1 MLANRQ
7 PLNPEYRL
15 SHLPMAG
22 IIRSRL
28 KRLFLALGILVLIQI
43 TVLTLAEDLSV
54 FEAAYLT
61 MTTLTTVGYGDFTPQ
76 TTVGRVSTIVIMF
89 IMSITLLTL
98 IVSDLIE
105 YRFYRRE
112 RMVSGRWIYPMK
124 DHIVIINTPRQG
136 GEQYFHRI
144 ASQLRQMPSYGT
156 IPIQILTQQYSSG
169 LPPELKDQGLTHF
182 HGAGS
187 DPAAL
192 KAVHIADA
200 RHILL
205 LAPDEADPE
214 SDSLTFDIAHR
225 LGDLNLGDRVT
236 VECVRDENRARYKAL
251 GMRTI
256 IRPVRTYPE
265 IMVRA
270 VVSPGSEKVLED
282 LFSYQQDHPH
292 RYELELDDLTWADIV
307 SALIRDGIGTAL
319 AYIDRDGEVIC
330 HPDPH
335 QEVEGKGLIVL
346 VKSEETPDDEVIEE
360 ALERH
365 RQFIRKWH
373 ELQERSGN
381 GEPEQEQDR
390 DQDGR

>member
-1 MLANRQ
+1 MLGNRQ
-7 PLNPEYRL
+7 PLNPEHQL

-28 KRLFLALGILVLIQI
+28 KRLFMMLGGLILFQV
-43 TVLTLAEDLSV
+43 TVLTLAEGLTIFESV
-54 FEAAYLT
+54 WLT
-61 MTTLTTVGYGDFTPQ
+61 MTTLTTVGYGDFAPQ
-76 TTVGRVSTIVIMF
+76 TAIGRISTMVVMF
-89 IMSITLLTL
+89 VLSITLLTL
-98 IVSDLIE
+98 IISDFIE

-124 DHIVIINTPRQG
+124 DHIVIINTPREG

-144 ASQLRQMPSYGT
+144 ASQLRQMPSYERV
-156 IPIQILTQQYSSG
+156 PIQILTQHYNTG
-169 LPPELKDQGLTHF
+169 LPPELKDQGLTHY

-187 DPAAL
+187 DPQAL
-192 KAVHIADA
+192 KAVHVTDA

-205 LAPDEADPE
+205 LAPDEASPE

-225 LGDLNLGDRVT
+225 LSELKLGQRVT
-236 VECVRDENRARYKAL
+236 AECVRDENRSRFKAL
-251 GMRTI
+251 GIRTI

-282 LFSYQQDHPH
+282 LFNYQQDHPH

-319 AYIDRDGEVIC
+319 AYIGSDGEVVC

-335 QEVEGKGLIVL
+335 EEVEGKGIIVL
-346 VKSEETPDDEVIEE
+346 VKSKETPTVEVVEE
-360 ALERH
+360 ALGRY
-365 RQFIRKWH
+365 RQFIQKWH
-373 ELQERSGN
+373 AMQHKAGN
-381 GEPEQEQDR
+381 GTAEESER
-390 DQDGR
+390 

>member
-1 MLANRQ
+1 MLGNRQ
-7 PLNPEYRL
+7 ALNPEHQL

-28 KRLFLALGILVLIQI
+28 KRLFIALGVLVLLQVI
-43 TVLTLAEDLSV
+43 VLTLAEDLTV

-61 MTTLTTVGYGDFTPQ
+61 MTTLTTVGYGDFVPK
-76 TTVGRVSTIVIMF
+76 TTIGRVSTMVVMYVLA
-89 IMSITLLTL
+89 ITLLTL
-98 IVSDLIE
+98 IISDFIE

-124 DHIVIINTPRQG
+124 NHIVIINTPRQG
-136 GEQYFHRI
+136 GEQYFHRV
-144 ASQLRQMPSYGT
+144 ASQLRQMPSYET
-156 IPIQILTQQYSSG
+156 VPIQILTQQYSSG
-169 LPPELKDQGLTHF
+169 LPPELKDEGLTHY

-187 DPAAL
+187 DPRAL

-205 LAPDEADPE
+205 LAPDEAEPE

-225 LGDLNLGDRVT
+225 LSELKLAHRVT
-236 VECVRDENRARYKAL
+236 VECVRDENRARFKAL
-251 GMRTI
+251 GVQTI

-270 VVSPGSEKVLED
+270 VVSPGTEKVLED
-282 LFSYQQDHPH
+282 LFNYQQDHPH
-292 RYELELDDLTWADIV
+292 RYELSLDDLTWSDIV

-319 AYIDRDGEVIC
+319 AYIDLDGEVVC
-330 HPDPH
+330 HPDPKG
-335 QEVEGKGLIVL
+335 EVEGKGLIVL
-346 VKSEETPDDEVIEE
+346 VKSQETPGVEVVEE

-373 ELQERSGN
+373 DMQKRAGN
-381 GEPEQEQDR
+381 DVLEQNDR
-390 DQDGR
+390 